1 MTRLIGFASVLS
13 LLIGCGQYP
22 ADQLGDVQNATP
34 TTAFNVAGAPTV
46 EFSVPDM
53 MCADGCGAAV
63 EATLAKQPGALD
75 VDVVFETK
83 SAIVAVDE
91 DKFDA
96 DKAVAA
102 LVDKMFPNSKLKSA
116 ELAKPHAASDA
127 VVH

>member
-1 MTRLIGFASVLS
+1 MKSILYFVMLVS
-13 LLIGCGQYP
+13 LLAASGCGGTSVGSLSEP
-22 ADQLGDVQNATP
+22 ATP
-34 TTAFNVAGAPTV
+34 AIFNASNSPTV
-46 EFSVPDM
+46 SFSVPDM

-63 EATLAKQPGALD
+63 EATLAKQSGALD
-75 VDVVFETK
+75 VQVDFDTK
-83 SAIVAVDE
+83 TATVAVDE

-116 ELAKPHAASDA
+116 ESVGPQSTSEA